1 MVVINPLHAVSML
14 PPLPSRWLSHHG
26 KGNNYQQCDSTHAD
40 THTQKHEEW
49 LEEKRMFKALDSS
62 VPYKLGAHLLNLI
75 SFRHQKYLRLEKNIF
90 NAHFTKIHYMCMC
103 TQPLDV
109 ISIQYVLLSYH

>member
-40 THTQKHEEW
+40 THTETRRVARREE
-49 LEEKRMFKALDSS
+49 
-62 VPYKLGAHLLNLI
+62 
-75 SFRHQKYLRLEKNIF
+75 
-90 NAHFTKIHYMCMC
+90 
-103 TQPLDV
+103 DV
-109 ISIQYVLLSYH
+109 